1 MSLGSLS
8 ISLLCNRN
16 RFPPPFFF
24 LVAEGV
30 DAKTAAPAKAEEPKK
45 EEKKQAEA
53 PKEEAKKEAEA
64 PKEEAKKKESAALD
78 SHSEIGE

>member
-1 MSLGSLS
+1 M
-8 ISLLCNRN
+8 RN
-16 RFPPPFFF
+16 NVALYLTALQPQPPLFF

-53 PKEEAKKEAEA
+53 PKEEAEKEAEA
-64 PKEEAKKKESAALD
+64 PKEEEAKKKESAALD